1 MCRKRW
7 IALWAAMVLV
17 AAGCGQTSKTDA
29 TADAAKT
36 DASAGNPTT
45 QAPANAQAAGSIRQT
60 AAKLDGPAA
69 TVFEFLDAAR
79 TGNDAKGLT
88 MLTAAA
94 REKNQKTFRPSASD
108 TATFQV
114 GKVEYR
120 ADDLAAVS
128 TAWTDLNEDGEKDTQ
143 EAVWMVRREPEG
155 WRVGGVAATVIAGRP
170 PILLNFE
177 DPEDMT
183 RQLQAL
189 REELARQEREEE
201 LQARKPAARDMQ
213 PLRR

>member
-7 IALWAAMVLV
+7 IALWAAMALA
-17 AAGCGQTSKTDA
+17 AAGCGQASKTNEKA
-29 TADAAKT
+29 EAAKT
-36 DASAGNPTT
+36 DASAGNPTA
-45 QAPANAQAAGSIRQT
+45 QAPADGPTKGSIRQT

-69 TVFEFLDAAR
+69 TVFDFLEAAR

-94 REKNQKTFRPSASD
+94 REKNHKTFKPSASD
-108 TATFQV
+108 TAAFQV
-114 GKVEYR
+114 GQVEYK

-128 TAWTDLNEDGEKDTQ
+128 SAWTDLNEDGEKDTQ

-155 WRVGGVAATVIAGRP
+155 WRVGGVAATVIAGKA

-177 DPEDMT
+177 DPEDMA
-183 RQLQAL
+183 RQRQKL
-189 REELARQEREEE
+189 REELDRQEREEE
-201 LQARKPAARDMQ
+201 LQAQGRPAPDAH

>member
-1 MCRKRW
+1 MFRKQW
-7 IALWAAMVLV
+7 IALWAMTAVV
-17 AAGCGQTSKTDA
+17 VAGCGQASKTGDKA
-29 TADAAKT
+29 EAAKT
-36 DASAGNPTT
+36 E
-45 QAPANAQAAGSIRQT
+45 ANASDALAQTPGDGPAKGSILPA

-69 TVFEFLDAAR
+69 TVYEFLDAAHK
-79 TGNDAKGLT
+79 GNDAKGLM
-88 MLTAAA
+88 MLTTTA
-94 REKNQKTFRPSASD
+94 REKNQNTFKPSASD

-114 GKVEYR
+114 GKVEYK

-128 TAWTDLNEDGEKDTQ
+128 SAWTDINEEGARDTQ

-155 WRVGGVAATVIAGRP
+155 WRVGGVAAAVIAGKP

-189 REELARQEREEE
+189 RDEMARQEREEE
-201 LQARKPAARDMQ
+201 LQAQQRPAADVH